1 MARRKAISKREILP
15 DPLFHSELLA
25 KFINAV
31 MRNGKKSIAEK
42 IVYAAL
48 DVVAKQAKSKSTKQI
63 DDSDKDEKKISEQK
77 QSSFSK
83 SKSIRNN
90 ESVRVLALDIFKM
103 ALEKIMPNVEVKSR
117 RVGGSTYQVPIEI
130 RTARRQT
137 LARRWIVEHANKR
150 NERTM
155 VLCLAH
161 EILDAV
167 EGRGGAIKKREDVH
181 RMAKANQAF
190 AHYRW

>member
-1 MARRKAISKREILP
+1 MARRKTIPKREVLP
-15 DPLFHSELLA
+15 DPLFHSEILA
-25 KFINAV
+25 KFINTI
-31 MRNGKKSIAEK
+31 MRNGKKSVAER
-42 IVYAAL
+42 IVYSAL
-48 DVVAKQAKSKSTKQI
+48 DVVARRAKSKSVKQV
-63 DDSDKDEKKISEQK
+63 DGGGGSENDKKISRKEGV
-77 QSSFSK
+77 SFNET
-83 SKSIRNN
+83 IRNN
-90 ESVRVLALDIFKM
+90 ESARILALDIFKM

-130 RTARRQT
+130 RVARRQT
-137 LARRWIVEHANKR
+137 LARRWIVKNANKR

-155 VLCLAH
+155 ILCLAH

-167 EGRGGAIKKREDVH
+167 EGRGGAIKQREDVH